1 MTTMETAPKG
11 ASPNRRSGLLAKLAG
26 LNPLWPAGLF
36 ATTLYVLFIGLPL
49 VALFISAASEDG
61 FAESITSEVALRALW
76 LSAYTSGI
84 SLVVT
89 IVLGTPLA
97 YFLARHDSRILRI
110 IDTLIELP
118 IVLPPVVAGVAMLMA
133 FGRNG
138 ILGPS
143 LESIGITL
151 PFTTA
156 AVIFAQVFVSAP
168 FFIRAARIGF
178 QAVDREYESV
188 SQTLGVSPW
197 MTFWRLTLPMSWPA
211 LLGGAALA
219 WARAISE
226 FGATIM
232 FAGNFTGRT
241 QTLPLAILSAMESS
255 LAAALAISVLAT
267 AAAVLVLFA
276 IALAGLAGR
285 RRQQ

>member
-1 MTTMETAPKG
+1 MTSAQRTAPP
-11 ASPNRRSGLLAKLAG
+11 SPRPGIRTTLAG
-26 LNPLWPAGLF
+26 LNPLWPAGLL
-36 ATTLYVLFIGLPL
+36 ATVVYVLFIGLPL
-49 VALFISAASEDG
+49 VALFVTAIREESFGS
-61 FAESITSEVALRALW
+61 SITSDMATKALW

-84 SLVVT
+84 SLLVT

-97 YFLARHDSRILRI
+97 YFLARHESPVLRV
-110 IDTLIELP
+110 IDALIELP

-138 ILGPS
+138 LLGPW
-143 LESIGITL
+143 LESLGITL

-168 FFIRAARIGF
+168 FYIRAARIGF
-178 QAVDREYESV
+178 QSVDREFESV

-232 FAGNFTGRT
+232 FAGNFSGRT

-255 LAAALAISVLAT
+255 LATALAISVLAT

-276 IALAGLAGR
+276 IGLAATAGR
-285 RRQQ
+285 RERR

>member
-11 ASPNRRSGLLAKLAG
+11 AAPNRRSGLFAKLAD

-36 ATTLYVLFIGLPL
+36 ATTLYVVFIGLPL

-61 FAESITSEVALRALW
+61 FAESITSELALRALW